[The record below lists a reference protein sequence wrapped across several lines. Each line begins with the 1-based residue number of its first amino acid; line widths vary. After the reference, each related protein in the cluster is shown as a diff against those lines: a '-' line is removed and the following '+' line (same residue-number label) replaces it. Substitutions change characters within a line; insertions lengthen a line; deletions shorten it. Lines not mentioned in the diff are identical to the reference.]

1 VRATQKAFT
10 LVEIM
15 TVVAFIGIL
24 TAIAVPS
31 FFRSRE
37 ISRMRSCQ
45 ENLRKIDGAKQQ
57 WALDTNQPA
66 TAIPDWGILVG
77 MAGYIRTSPSCP
89 AGGTYTIGSIAEDP
103 ACSRSTQTPY
113 PHTFEIDPIAGT
125 SGT

>member
-1 VRATQKAFT
+1 MRATQKAFT

-24 TAIAVPS
+24 TAIAVPA

-66 TAIPDWGILVG
+66 TAEPDWSVLIG
-77 MAGYIRTSPSCP
+77 MTAYIRVSPSCP
-89 AGGTYTIGSIAEDP
+89 AGGAYTLGTIAEDP
-103 ACSRSTQTPY
+103 GCSRSTQTPY
-113 PHTFEIDPIAGT
+113 PHTFEIEPVAGT
-125 SGT
+125 Q